1 MRELF
6 SRSIAAKVH
15 SLSVKLRLLD
25 RALKSNTSL
34 DESALR
40 EFREELDNV
49 RLTAWTLNEL
59 LHARRRQQNPQA
71 VIWFLTGERLRRF
84 GQMARDLSADLEQH
98 GASWPSQA
106 VRDLE
111 NSLTLLGAR
120 LTIIGERAQGGTG
133 R

>member
-15 SLSVKLRLLD
+15 SLSVTLRSLD

-40 EFREELDNV
+40 EFREALDNV
-49 RLTAWTLNEL
+49 RLTAWTVNEL
-59 LHARRRQQNPQA
+59 LNARRNKKNTQA

-98 GASWPSQA
+98 GTSWPAQA

-111 NSLTLLGAR
+111 NSLTLLGVR
-120 LTIIGERAQGGTG
+120 LTIVGERAQAG
-133 R
+133 RGR